1 MWVENID
8 RTTFLKQ
15 LYFQVPSADM
25 IRILSTTVLPNERK
39 LCISIA
45 ILQLPDKLPEKW
57 KNKNGNAVKVE
68 ISFWAV
74 QNAEVVLNTDSIC
87 TEFSINKVDDG
98 NLRIQ
103 IDGACR
109 IKAYAEA
116 GAVSN
121 VDVIIF

>member
-8 RTTFLKQ
+8 RTTFLKE
-15 LYFQVPSADM
+15 LYFQAPSADM
-25 IRILSTTVLPNERK
+25 IRILNTTVFPNECK

-45 ILQLPDKLPEKW
+45 ILQLPDNLPEKW

-74 QNAEVVLNTDSIC
+74 HNAEVVLNNDSIC
-87 TEFSINKVDDG
+87 TEFSINKEDGG
-98 NLRIQ
+98 NLRIL
-103 IDGACR
+103 IDGQCT

-121 VDVIIF
+121 IDAIIY